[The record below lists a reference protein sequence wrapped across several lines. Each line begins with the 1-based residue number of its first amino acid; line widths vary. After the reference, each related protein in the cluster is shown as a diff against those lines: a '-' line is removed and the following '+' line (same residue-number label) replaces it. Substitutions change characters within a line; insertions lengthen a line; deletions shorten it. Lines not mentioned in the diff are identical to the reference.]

1 MKNRVA
7 LVTGASSGI
16 GESTAQRLATAEG
29 YSQFEANVPEPDSR
43 LDEYR
48 EVGHDKARDK
58 ATTRR
63 PTALITGAS
72 NGIGYEL
79 AKRFAQ
85 DRAGLVL
92 VARSG
97 EKLATVADE
106 LRSLGAP
113 NVEVVVADLAG
124 ADSVPAL
131 LRELSVRRLE
141 IDVLVNNAGY
151 GQSGSFAT
159 TDRAAE
165 LGMIQL
171 NIGALTALTKAI
183 LPGMLARGRGR
194 ILNVASIA
202 GFLPGPFAAVY
213 AATKAYVVSFS
224 EALAEEL
231 AGTGVSVTT
240 LAPGPTA
247 TGFAARANMQRSRL
261 FRLGTPMTAHAVAAV
276 GYSGLKRGRRLVV
289 PGVINKIQLQS
300 LRLSPRPWVIKIARA
315 LFAS

>member
-1 MKNRVA
+1 MQEKGQGHGQGNHPPLHRA
-7 LVTGASSGI
+7 YHRCLERHWIRTGQA
-16 GESTAQRLATAEG
+16 
-29 YSQFEANVPEPDSR
+29 
-43 LDEYR
+43 
-48 EVGHDKARDK
+48 
-58 ATTRR
+58 
-63 PTALITGAS
+63 
-72 NGIGYEL
+72 
-79 AKRFAQ
+79 FAQ

-92 VARSG
+92 VARNG

-113 NVEVVVADLAG
+113 NVEVVVADLAR

-159 TDRAAE
+159 TDQAAE

-194 ILNVASIA
+194 ILNVASMA

-213 AATKAYVVSFS
+213 GATKAYVVSFS

-247 TGFAARANMQRSRL
+247 TGFAVRANMQR
-261 FRLGTPMTAHAVAAV
+261 FRLGATMTARAVAAV

-289 PGVINKIQLQS
+289 PGVINKLQLQS
-300 LRLSPRPWVIKIARA
+300 LRISPRPWVVKIARA

>member
-1 MKNRVA
+1 MPGRERVQA
-7 LVTGASSGI
+7 M
-16 GESTAQRLATAEG
+16 
-29 YSQFEANVPEPDSR
+29 

-48 EVGHDKARDK
+48 EVGEDRAMDKE
-58 ATTRR
+58 TPRR

-85 DRAGLVL
+85 DRAALVL

-113 NVEVVVADLAG
+113 NVEVIVADLAH

-131 LRELSVRRLE
+131 LRELGLRRLE

-159 TDRAAE
+159 TDQATE

-240 LAPGPTA
+240 LAPGATA
-247 TGFAARANMQRSRL
+247 TGFAARAKMQRSRL
-261 FRLGTPMTAHAVAAV
+261 FRLGTTMSADGVADAA
-276 GYSGLKRGRRLVV
+276 YSGLKRGRRLVV
-289 PGVINKIQLQS
+289 PGMINKIQLQS
-300 LRLSPRPWVIKIARA
+300 LRISPRHWVVKIARA

>member
-1 MKNRVA
+1 MDN
-7 LVTGASSGI
+7 
-16 GESTAQRLATAEG
+16 Q
-29 YSQFEANVPEPDSR
+29 
-43 LDEYR
+43 
-48 EVGHDKARDK
+48 
-58 ATTRR
+58 TTSR
-63 PTALITGAS
+63 PTVLITGAS

-85 DRAGLVL
+85 DRASLVL
-92 VARSG
+92 VARNG
-97 EKLATVADE
+97 EKLATVANE

-113 NVEVVVADLAG
+113 NVEVIVADLAR
-124 ADSVPAL
+124 ADSLPAL
-131 LRELSVRRLE
+131 LQELSVRHLQ

-151 GQSGSFAT
+151 GQSGTFAT
-159 TDRAAE
+159 TDEAAE
-165 LGMIQL
+165 RGMIQL

-194 ILNVASIA
+194 ILNVASVA

-213 AATKAYVVSFS
+213 GATKAYVVSFS
-224 EALAEEL
+224 EAIAEEL

-240 LAPGPTA
+240 LAPGATA

-261 FRLGTPMTAHAVAAV
+261 FRRGATMTAHAVAAAA
-276 GYSGLKRGRRLVV
+276 YSGLKRGRRLVV

-300 LRLSPRPWVIKIARA
+300 LRISPRPWVVKIARA